1 MTPKLLG
8 RRWRHSAGLSLV
20 LSAASVAVPVTAAE
34 TPIRADPHQ
43 ISELMKSEKYPVELK
58 TDSEGTPYISS
69 EREDRS
75 YQIYFYGCDEG
86 VRNDNCTSVQFYS
99 AFTTG
104 KPFPLER
111 INKWS
116 TERRFGRAYVESDGD
131 AAIEMDVNFAS
142 TGMSRELFLDNLDLW
157 FEVFGL
163 FDAYVF
169 EEPEQAPDGKSVGA
183 PAAD

>member
-1 MTPKLLG
+1 MPDLSCRVPHRGAVLAFLL
-8 RRWRHSAGLSLV
+8 SFVSMALPA
-20 LSAASVAVPVTAAE
+20 SAAEPL
-34 TPIRADPHQ
+34 IRADPHQ
-43 ISELMKSEKYPVELK
+43 ISETMKVEGETVEIK
-58 TDSEGTPYISS
+58 VDREGIPYIAA
-69 EREDRS
+69 EHDGRT
-75 YQIYFYGCDEG
+75 YQIYFFGCDEG
-86 VRNDNCTSVQFYS
+86 VRNDNCSSVQFYS

-169 EEPEQAPDGKSVGA
+169 EEPEQAPDGESVGA